1 MDYSEY
7 HEKELAIRQ
16 KMNELQEKYQA
27 EMMVAKQELSDLTN
41 EYLGEFAVGK
51 AVKLIIPNHKHYGKI
66 IPHHKHY
73 GKKFYVEEVNWIS
86 DIYTTVNIRKAKK
99 DGSPSA
105 NGFVCYGVQTNT
117 DLEVW
122 DDLER

>member
-1 MDYSEY
+1 MEYSEY

-51 AVKLIIPNHKHYGKI
+51 AVKLIIPNHKHYGK
-66 IPHHKHY
+66 
-73 GKKFYVEEVNWIS
+73 KFYIEEVSWIR

-99 DGSPSA
+99 DGNPSA

-117 DLEVW
+117 ELEAW
-122 DDLER
+122 NDLER